1 MELAKPA
8 AKADGSYRNPAPS
21 GASMKEERMEPAG
34 DDLPKPPLDPDVTVD
49 FPRTRDPFHQRRR
62 DRRVQSVIVVAL
74 ACGGV
79 FGAVS
84 RYAISLAMPT
94 QTGKFPWDTFL
105 INISGAAVLGF
116 ILTLLLEQF
125 PQARLARPII
135 GTGFLGAYTTFSTF
149 MVEAVQLIRDRQPV
163 NAVIYLAA
171 SVFAGLLAVWLG
183 MMTARIGIRVERW
196 LQEEMT

>member
-1 MELAKPA
+1 
-8 AKADGSYRNPAPS
+8 
-21 GASMKEERMEPAG
+21 MEPAG
-34 DDLPKPPLDPDVTVD
+34 EDLSRPSYDPDVTVD
-49 FPRTRDPFHQRRR
+49 FPGTRDLSHQRRR
-62 DRRVQSVIVVAL
+62 ARRVQTVIVVAL
-74 ACGGV
+74 GAGGI

-94 QTGKFPWDTFL
+94 VTGKFPWGTVL
-105 INISGAAVLGF
+105 INVSGAAVLGF
-116 ILTLLLEQF
+116 ILTLLLEHF
-125 PQARLARPII
+125 PQGRLARPIV

-149 MVEAVQLIRDRQPV
+149 MVEAVQLMRDGRPA
-163 NAVIYLAA
+163 NAAIYLAA